1 MNTPRTTTLLLTAAI
16 LLAGCG
22 SQTARQPAPNTPATG
37 QSGTAVQVPV
47 SEIASTT
54 GRYFVELEGDP
65 TVLGAQ
71 SLQSQQ
77 ASFRAQV
84 AQAGIR
90 WQEHSSYQ
98 RLFNGFSVS
107 VSPAEAARIS
117 RMPGVLS
124 VFPVVEVERPQALLE
139 QGASETQVQTAAGL
153 TGATYVREELGL
165 TGKGVKVAVMDTGI
179 DLDHPAFKNRVVAGY
194 DFVGDAF
201 GGEDEN
207 GDIVTTPT
215 PDDNP
220 DDCGGH
226 GTHVAGIVGAN
237 DPTNGF
243 MGVAPDVQFG
253 AYKVFGCEGSTNADI
268 MLQAMERAEADGMDV
283 LNMSIGAAF
292 QWPSYPTAKAASRLA
307 KRGMIV
313 TVSAGNSGT
322 SGQYATGAPS
332 LGENVISVAS
342 VDNTKLELGV
352 LVLAADGSRLGYAVA
367 TGAPDPE
374 TGLSLPLAKAPGS
387 TPTTANDG
395 CTVNGVSPYAPN
407 SLEGKAVL
415 IRRGTCSFREKALNA
430 QAAGAKA
437 VLIYNNAPGVVSAT
451 VAPSL
456 ANDNVVIEI
465 PVVGITPEDGA
476 RLDAAMG
483 STVTFTGDTQLF
495 PNITGNTLSS
505 FSSYGPSPDLD
516 LKPDVSA
523 PGGLIKSTYP
533 LSQEA
538 TGYAVLSG
546 TSMAAPHAAG
556 IAALLLEKHPQ
567 LASIDGNARRLFQN
581 TAVPGN
587 YFLSGA
593 ISPFVDFV
601 QRQGA
606 GLLNAPAAL
615 AALESGVSVT
625 PSKIAMGESEAFPT
639 RTKVLTLRNNGST
652 RQIYQVYHVPA
663 LGIQGTTFAPR
674 PAVIAANVSINGE
687 SAEIEGGGLSI
698 SVAPYSSV
706 ELEVAITAPT
716 APALGQYGGHIV
728 MQGVTGVSLSVPYG
742 GLIGDYQNIQVLGN
756 ISLPGYGLGNTLR
769 NFPALYDAVAGQI
782 FFEGATPTEKPVFTL
797 REVNVADEGEEEQLV
812 LDIPRLWVHL
822 AHQSRWIEM
831 DVLDASGSLVD
842 TVSRDEYVGRNAT
855 NSYTGP
861 GSSAYYTWSWDGTLA
876 NGSAAPNGDYQLR
889 LRVLKALG
897 DESNPNHIETYT
909 SPVFGIQR

>member
-1 MNTPRTTTLLLTAAI
+1 MNTPRTTLLLTAAI

-22 SQTARQPAPNTPATG
+22 SQNARQPSTPAPS
-37 QSGTAVQVPV
+37 QSGTAIRVPV
-47 SEIASTT
+47 SEISSTT

-71 SLQSQQ
+71 SLQGQQ

-84 AQAGIR
+84 ARAGIR

-107 VSPAEAARIS
+107 VTPAEAARIS

-124 VFPVVEVERPQALLE
+124 VFPVLEIERPQAMLE

-179 DLDHPAFKNRVVAGY
+179 DLEHPAFRNRVVAGY

-201 GGEDEN
+201 GSN
-207 GDIVTTPT
+207 GNTTPV
-215 PDDNP
+215 PDNNP

-243 MGVAPDVQFG
+243 LGVAPDVQFG

-268 MLQAMERAEADGMDV
+268 MLQAMERADADDMDV

-342 VDNTKLELGV
+342 IDNTKLELGV

-395 CTVNGVSPYAPN
+395 CSVNGVSPYAPN

-456 ANDNVVIEI
+456 ASDNVVIEI
-465 PVVGITPEDGA
+465 PVVGLTPEDGA
-476 RLDAAMG
+476 RLDAAIG

-533 LSQEA
+533 LTQEA

-587 YFLSGA
+587 YFLNGS

-606 GLLNAPAAL
+606 GLMNAPAAL

-625 PSKIAMGESEAFPT
+625 PSKIALGESEAFPT
-639 RTKVLTLRNNGST
+639 RTKVLTLRNNGAV

-663 LGIQGTTFAPR
+663 LAISASTFAPQ
-674 PAVIAANVSINGE
+674 PLTVAATVSVNGE
-687 SAEIEGGGLSI
+687 SAEIAEGGI
-698 SVAPYSSV
+698 NVSVAPYSSV
-706 ELEVAITAPT
+706 ELEVTITAPT
-716 APALGQYGGHIV
+716 APVRGQYGGHIV
-728 MQGVTGVSLSVPYG
+728 MQGVTGVDLSVPYG
-742 GLIGDYQNIQVLGN
+742 GLIGDYQSIQVLGN
-756 ISLPGYGLGNTLR
+756 ISLPGYGLGTTPR
-769 NFPALYDAVAGQI
+769 NFPALFDGVEGQI
-782 FFEGATPTEKPVFTL
+782 YFEGATPTEKPVFTL
-797 REVNVADEGEEEQLV
+797 GQVNVAEEGEEAAFV

-831 DVLDASGSLVD
+831 DVLDANGNLLD
-842 TVSRDEYVGRNAT
+842 TVSRDEYVGRNAS

-861 GSSAYYTWSWDGTLA
+861 TSNAYYTWSWDGTLA
-876 NGSAAPNGDYQLR
+876 NGNAAPNGDYRLR

-897 DESNPNHIETYT
+897 DENNPDHIETYT
-909 SPVFGIQR
+909 SPVFGIQRP